1 MFDSVLSMS
10 QVLNTPGFWIYL
22 LWNIR
27 NFRFWNMKNFF
38 GVSMFRNI
46 RKASFLEN
54 IRNFSGVLVSWS
66 IKNFLKGGFLL
77 FFELGLKSAE
87 FHFRK
92 YKKSYLL
99 RQYKNIF
106 NVRARNFH
114 FMKYKKFF
122 LGGVDFF
129 LLFELMLK
137 RAPGTPNIYYSSLF

>member
-92 YKKSYLL
+92 YKKNFLSRKYNKFLIFKVESSVF
-99 RQYKNIF
+99 RNITILF
-106 NVRARNFH
+106 I
-114 FMKYKKFF
+114 
-122 LGGVDFF
+122 LGKGVEDCE
-129 LLFELMLK
+129 LF
-137 RAPGTPNIYYSSLF
+137 TI

>member
-1 MFDSVLSMS
+1 MFDSVLCMS

-54 IRNFSGVLVSWS
+54 IRNFSRVLVSWS
-66 IKNFLKGGFLL
+66 IKIFFKGGFLL

-92 YKKSYLL
+92 YKKNFLSRKYNKFLISKL
-99 RQYKNIF
+99 ESSVFRNITI
-106 NVRARNFH
+106 
-114 FMKYKKFF
+114 FF
-122 LGGVDFF
+122 ILGKGMEDCE
-129 LLFELMLK
+129 LF
-137 RAPGTPNIYYSSLF
+137 TI